1 MRYSPSP
8 SVVERRIRGEHILV
22 PIMGSLEALD
32 SIYTL
37 NETAGLIYS
46 LAASGQDPES
56 IATELVRHF
65 KVERTVAEEDVRRV
79 LRDLTQLG
87 ALVEELA

>member
-22 PIMGSLEALD
+22 PVMGNLEALD

-37 NETAGLIYS
+37 NETAGLVYS
-46 LAASGQDPES
+46 LAVSGQDEES
-56 IATELVRHF
+56 ITNELLRHF
-65 KVERTVAEEDVRRV
+65 KVSRATAASDTQRV
-79 LRDLTQLG
+79 LRDLTRLG
-87 ALVEELA
+87 ALVEEPS